1 MYIFVGFITITKTP
15 LFLSFYQIKTM
26 AFFYCKNTLQRGQQ
40 PVHYGIQMFGKL
52 LELLHINSDRKIFNK
67 IFSLRI

>member
-26 AFFYCKNTLQRGQQ
+26 AFVYCKTPCAAGQR

-52 LELLHINSDRKIFNK
+52 LELLHINSGRKIFNK